1 MDFYDIPH
9 NDRAINFTIL
19 INSTVIKEIFK
30 IVNDQ
35 LTTLFSCKAFLH
47 TLQANE
53 AESNMKDIVSDFHQ
67 QNEAAGKENKEIDD
81 TASAVPQSGP
91 PSGQPLLTSEH
102 LNESPKVEIV

>member
-1 MDFYDIPH
+1 
-9 NDRAINFTIL
+9 
-19 INSTVIKEIFK
+19 
-30 IVNDQ
+30 
-35 LTTLFSCKAFLH
+35 
-47 TLQANE
+47 
-53 AESNMKDIVSDFHQ
+53 MKDIVSDFHQ